1 MKMKNFDVFIC
12 GVFFIAA
19 GSAPLII
26 LWKPVVSH
34 YDETDNDFKGYTVGA
49 VYYKNNKEERENP
62 ILTDDII
69 QTKEID
75 GTSRASKKRFLEN
88 KDYELYLVKNKKN
101 RRGT

>member
-34 YDETDNDFKGYTVGA
+34 YDETDNDIKDYRMDAT
-49 VYYKNNKEERENP
+49 YYEKNKEERDTP
-62 ILTDDII
+62 ISTDDII
-69 QTKEID
+69 QTNEID